1 MESRH
6 MADHATL
13 IDALSAEAGP
23 VRRVSPPWVRAL
35 LWAPLAL
42 GLGYLA
48 TNLVHR
54 AGTDWADPLAIV
66 AAANIVVSLTLGVAA
81 FIAALSVSIPGG
93 RVRAKGWIAGGV
105 AVWLALALFS
115 ISISGDPRGAL
126 GEGSYCFTFVV
137 TAGLPMVLVGILAL
151 RRTRS
156 LKPVRSLTL
165 AGMGSAFLSFGLL
178 AFCHPVELSA
188 MDFTAH
194 IVAGGLLGGIAVLLG
209 RRIVA
214 LSQARIR

>member
-1 MESRH
+1 

-13 IDALSAEAGP
+13 IDALSAEAQP
-23 VRRVSPPWVRAL
+23 VRRVSPPWMRGL

-42 GLGYLA
+42 GVGYLA
-48 TNLVHR
+48 TTLVQR
-54 AGTDWADPLAIV
+54 EGTDWADPLAII
-66 AAANIVVSLTLGVAA
+66 AAANITVSLLLGLAA

-93 RVRAKGWIAGGV
+93 RVRAKGWIVGGV
-105 AVWLALALFS
+105 AAWLALALSS
-115 ISISGDPRGAL
+115 ISISGDPRGVL

-137 TAGLPMVLVGILAL
+137 TAGLPMVLVGIFAL
-151 RRTRS
+151 RLTRS

-165 AGMGSAFLSFGLL
+165 VGMGCAFFSFGLL

-194 IVAGGLLGGIAVLLG
+194 IVAGVLLGGVAVLLG
-209 RRIVA
+209 RRIIA
-214 LSQARIR
+214 LPQFLIR